1 MKSLFSVIVPIYNVE
16 KYLSQCIESLI
27 NQSYENIEIILV
39 DDGSTDK
46 CAQICDEYAAHDR
59 RIKVVHKQNGGL
71 VSARQAGSNE
81 VTGEYIINVDGDD
94 WISPDYC
101 KKFADII
108 ETYHPDIVCCG
119 SYWAFERENSER
131 TISFRKGFYSKEE
144 IKREIYPNLLQ
155 TKKAQGFPLSLWAK
169 ATITPLQQQQQ
180 QLVDVVVNV
189 GEDQACMCPCIYHAN
204 SMYIMDDCLYYYR
217 QNPSSMTKSG
227 KVYDWNGPEIRG
239 RHLERLL
246 VPRDDEMQKQIYR
259 SITHSLFNIVTS
271 QFNRTDT
278 KASEIIKDIKKHL
291 DNPYYKNAINQSD
304 FSGVLANLMRF
315 ALKWRILILF
325 KFYNN
330 LK

>member
-1 MKSLFSVIVPIYNVE
+1 MKPLFSVIVPIYNVE

-46 CAQICDEYAAHDR
+46 CARICDEYAAHDS

-101 KKFADII
+101 KKFAEII
-108 ETYHPDIVCCG
+108 KTYHPDIVCCG

-155 TKKAQGFPLSLWAK
+155 TKKARSFPLSLWAK
-169 ATITPLQQQQQ
+169 ATIAPLQQQQ

-246 VPRDDEMQKQIYR
+246 VPRDDEMQNQIYR

-278 KASEIIKDIKKHL
+278 KTSEIIKDIKKHL
-291 DNPYYKNAINQSD
+291 DNPYYQNAINQSD

-325 KFYNN
+325 KIYNN